1 MGQDF
6 SVQRKIARRGRRAGA
21 LAVAATVLAWLWPL
35 VPAAAQQGNA
45 ADGAEVFK
53 KCRACHDV
61 GPEAKNKVGP
71 MLNGVIGR
79 TAGTVP
85 QFAYSEA
92 NKSAGA
98 KGLTWSEESLAKY
111 LEDPRA
117 FMAGTKMA
125 FAGLKDPQDRN
136 DLIAYLKTF
145 SKQ

>member
-6 SVQRKIARRGRRAGA
+6 SVHRKIARRGWRAGA
-21 LAVAATVLAWLWPL
+21 LVAATALAWLWPL
-35 VPAAAQQGNA
+35 APAAAQQGNA

-92 NKSAGA
+92 NKTAGA
-98 KGLTWSEESLAKY
+98 KGLAWSEESLAKY

-117 FMAGTKMA
+117 FMPGTKMA
-125 FAGLKDPQDRN
+125 FAGLKDPQDRS

-145 SKQ
+145 SKN